1 LDDFALAQAE
11 GYLESGTSLDTICRL
26 LNRRYRDWIPPQQEV
41 YRAYVN
47 GAVELRKAQNPQFSD
62 NSASLTCTARVA
74 SIRSDSYTRR
84 RAAGGPGTRHPKI
97 LAYTFPPRRF
107 GNHRRNSSWRT
118 DHNSA
123 ALTNTQSLEWG
134 ARHRCSFGF
143 PRFSV

>member
-11 GYLESGTSLDTICRL
+11 GYLESGTTLDTICRL

-62 NSASLTCTARVA
+62 NSASLEPAPPA
-74 SIRSDSYTRR
+74 SHQSVQIPTP
-84 RAAGGPGTRHPKI
+84 AAAPPEV
-97 LAYTFPPRRF
+97 LAPDIQKSWLTPSNRF